1 MLTKQPSLSERAEIS
16 FSKLKS
22 IASDLNQI
30 SDEMNEPVARINE
43 ALKGLNLG
51 ITAWVTIIRKTSEG
65 EEFFEDHELGYA
77 KVSGKWG
84 IALRVA
90 SGEFGGP
97 TDKEEW
103 LFGDA
108 PRWLRIEGVAKLP
121 ELLEQVGEYATE
133 NLKKVRSG
141 VATAKQLADRIS
153 AAASPSPAA
162 ASTSGGIRKLGGGK

>member
-1 MLTKQPSLSERAEIS
+1 MLIKHTSLSERAEIF

-51 ITAWVTIIRKTSEG
+51 ITAWVTIIRKTSES

-77 KVSGKWG
+77 KIGGKWG
-84 IALRVA
+84 IALRIT

-97 TDKEEW
+97 VDKEEW

-141 VATAKQLADRIS
+141 VAVAKQLADRIS
-153 AAASPSPAA
+153 ATAPPDPTAAI
-162 ASTSGGIRKLGGGK
+162 TSGGIRKLGGGK